1 MDARKRNSDL
11 CGKGQMCFDPE
22 IQKRV
27 NRKEMHMK
35 AQKTHTGEERW
46 TNVDSHFI
54 EVCSSSCAIVGFSVG
69 YSVVLGLCQSR

>member
-1 MDARKRNSDL
+1 
-11 CGKGQMCFDPE
+11 MCFDPE